1 MPDIEHRSP
10 DVRSFVERI
19 GLYFAQYGLPRIGG
33 RILGL
38 LLVADRPLTLDDIAN
53 ALMVSRA
60 SVSTNVRLVL
70 TFGFAERVSVPGDRR
85 DYYQCPP
92 DVWDRVLLINIE
104 AVKELRTLAGRGI
117 AAVHP
122 NDANDA
128 NDAVAHDRL
137 EEMLEFC
144 DVTLDDSYAMLEH
157 WRARRQARQRK
168 RA

>member
-1 MPDIEHRSP
+1 MPDIEQLSP
-10 DVRSFVERI
+10 DVQSFVERI

-38 LLVADRPLTLDDIAN
+38 LLVADRPLTLDDIAS

-92 DVWDRVLLINIE
+92 DVWDRALLINIE
-104 AVKELRTLAGRGI
+104 AVKELRALAGRGI

-122 NDANDA
+122 S
-128 NDAVAHDRL
+128 DAVTHDRL